1 MLRTLLAIVTA
12 GAIVASCSDASAW
25 GGGGGRRGGGGGG
38 GGGASTSSVSS
49 SSSLEYSSEPYSS
62 VPEPG
67 TIVLLASGVAGVVLW
82 VRRRK

>member
-1 MLRTLLAIVTA
+1 MLRTIMAIVAA
-12 GAIVASCSDASAW
+12 GAITASCADAFAW
-25 GGGGGRRGGGGGG
+25 GGRRGGGGGD
-38 GGGASTSSVSS
+38 GATSRSAASS